1 MTRRTVLIAS
11 ALSVLILVAANLLVG
26 RAASN
31 SVPRQRMRTIDSAGP
46 VIDVLGIGNSLM
58 ATGFDPDTVERTFRA
73 SGRPIIALNAG
84 LGATNPLEHLILARH
99 ALRHHSVKQLIY
111 GFFDQQLSDDVP
123 LKNSDLIGNHAML
136 YYAEPQLAVR
146 YAQFSW
152 MDLVAFQT
160 YRCCAM
166 FQERG
171 NIWAKVEKMRRAM
184 ASVGM
189 PRQATNQFGRPEDF
203 DLLEFVSPE
212 EFSKRCR
219 DVMRAGTFLSPPIQ
233 GLFQEAN
240 AKGVKITV
248 VEMPMHPWHVKTF
261 YDLPA
266 WEEFRRLNRQAVE
279 RSGAAYL
286 DASHWIP
293 EETKFQDHIHLG
305 PSGAAQFSRMLAERL
320 IQAAPS
326 GVTAR
331 R

>member
-99 ALRHHSVKQLIY
+99 ALRQHSVKQLIY

-123 LKNSDLIGNHAML
+123 
-136 YYAEPQLAVR
+136 LAVR